1 MASRKTKKTEKA
13 FDIVNGREFE
23 VEVDEDGA
31 RKVMEPFPT
40 FESDLNIPEQ
50 PGEPNGPA
58 EKTLAAHGMFDM
70 LEKAKQATMPKFSPL
85 DLNMVMEEQMTTSP
99 EETEFSSRYE
109 HLVRTRDLPS
119 ILCAILR
126 ELVTIRMGMSR

>member
-1 MASRKTKKTEKA
+1 MARKIKKTEKA
-13 FDIVNGREFE
+13 FDVMTGREFE

-31 RKVMEPFPT
+31 RTVKEPFPT
-40 FESDLNIPEQ
+40 FEDDLNIPEQ
-50 PGEPNGPA
+50 PGKPNGDA

-85 DLNMVMEEQMTTSP
+85 DLNMVMEDPPKTAP

-126 ELVTIRMGMSR
+126 ELVTIRMGMMR